1 MKNVVCTSADAIY
14 ELKGD
19 AKLPV
24 RNVVIEDVHVNEVRD
39 FVKKIDN
46 TENVTERNVTYSFSE
61 H

>member
-1 MKNVVCTSADAIY
+1 M
-14 ELKGD
+14 KGD